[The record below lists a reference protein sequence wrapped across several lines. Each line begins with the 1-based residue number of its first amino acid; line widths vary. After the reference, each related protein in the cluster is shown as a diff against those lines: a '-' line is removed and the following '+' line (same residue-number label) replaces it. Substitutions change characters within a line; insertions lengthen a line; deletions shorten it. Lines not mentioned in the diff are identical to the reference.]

1 MYVHKASQRCAR
13 SPNFGV
19 GKPQVREG
27 LSSTGWGKYSP
38 FSMESKSG
46 VEGESSTGD
55 GSSSCMERM
64 DLASKSWDLVSR
76 ADGILE
82 DFADSKDTKKDKE
95 NRGLRRFHDSWNC
108 RGKRR
113 SPVEMKTRN
122 RWGKRESAKLAASDR
137 RRAAPTSVDLQSE
150 DCSQHFFLFTP
161 HIMPPVLDLP
171 F

>member
-1 MYVHKASQRCAR
+1 MYIHNASQRCAR

-27 LSSTGWGKYSP
+27 LSSAGWGKYSP
-38 FSMESKSG
+38 FSRESKSG

-82 DFADSKDTKKDKE
+82 DDLMGF
-95 NRGLRRFHDSWNC
+95 
-108 RGKRR
+108 
-113 SPVEMKTRN
+113 
-122 RWGKRESAKLAASDR
+122 R
-137 RRAAPTSVDLQSE
+137 RRRRTKRIRKIVD
-150 DCSQHFFLFTP
+150 
-161 HIMPPVLDLP
+161 
-171 F
+171 